1 MSALALVGHQFRFDQ
16 KAFWRNPASVFFTV
30 MFPVLLLVIFGS
42 IFGSSTVEVRG
53 TRLDTDTYYV
63 PAIISLSIISS
74 TMQTLAMTLV
84 VAREDGRLKRGRGTP
99 MPAWVF
105 IAGRV
110 GNSIVTAVLMLVLL
124 AVIGGLVYG
133 VHFAWDRIP
142 AILLV
147 LAIGAACFSCL
158 GIALTA
164 AIPTQDAAA
173 PIVNFLLL
181 PLYFLSGV
189 FIPDDQLPSG
199 IIHFADVFP
208 IRHFF
213 LAFFDA
219 YVPGGSSTI
228 AWDHLL
234 VVVIWGVGGL
244 LLAIRFFRWTPRS
257 G

>member
-1 MSALALVGHQFRFDQ
+1 VSALALVGHQFRYDQ
-16 KAFWRNPASVFFTV
+16 KGFWRNPASVFFTV

-42 IFGSSTVEVRG
+42 IFGSDNVEIRG
-53 TRLDTDTYYV
+53 GHVDTDTYYV

-74 TMQTLAMTLV
+74 TMQSLAMSLV
-84 VAREDGRLKRGRGTP
+84 IAREDGRLKRGRGTP

-110 GNSIVTAVLMLVLL
+110 GNSIVTAVIMLALL
-124 AVIGGLVYG
+124 ALIGGLVYS
-133 VHFAWDRIP
+133 VHFPWDRIP

-189 FIPDDQLPSG
+189 FIPTDQLPSG

-219 YVPGGSSTI
+219 YVPGGAHAI
-228 AWDHLL
+228 DWNQLL
-234 VVVIWGVGGL
+234 IVAIWGVGGL

>member
-1 MSALALVGHQFRFDQ
+1 VNGLALVGHQFRFDQ
-16 KAFWRNPASVFFTV
+16 KAFWRNPASVGFTV
-30 MFPVLLLVIFGS
+30 FFPVLLLVIFGS
-42 IFGSSTVEVRG
+42 IFGSDTVEVRG
-53 TRLDTDTYYV
+53 GHIDTDTYYV
-63 PAIISLSIISS
+63 PAIISMAIISS
-74 TMQTLAMTLV
+74 TMQTLAMSLV
-84 VAREDGRLKRGRGTP
+84 IAREDGRLKRGRGTP
-99 MPAWVF
+99 MPPWVF

-110 GNSIVTAVLMLVLL
+110 GNSIVTAILMLALLSLIGGIAYSVHFPWARIPEILLTL
-124 AVIGGLVYG
+124 AV
-133 VHFAWDRIP
+133 
-142 AILLV
+142 
-147 LAIGAACFSCL
+147 GAAAFSCL

-213 LAFFDA
+213 LAFFESF
-219 YVPGGSSTI
+219 VPGGAHTI
-228 AWDHLL
+228 AWGDLL
-234 VVVIWGVGGL
+234 VVAVWGVAGL

>member
-1 MSALALVGHQFRFDQ
+1 M
-16 KAFWRNPASVFFTV
+16 
-30 MFPVLLLVIFGS
+30 
-42 IFGSSTVEVRG
+42 
-53 TRLDTDTYYV
+53 
-63 PAIISLSIISS
+63 SLSIISA

-84 VAREDGRLKRGRGTP
+84 IAREDGRLKRGRGTP

-105 IAGRV
+105 IAGRI
-110 GNSIVTAVLMLVLL
+110 GNSIVTAVIMLVLL
-124 AVIGGLVYG
+124 ALIGGVAYG
-133 VHFAWDRIP
+133 VDFPWGRIP
-142 AILLV
+142 ALLLV
-147 LAIGAACFSCL
+147 LAIGAASFSCL

-189 FIPDDQLPSG
+189 FIPEDQLPSG

-213 LAFFDA
+213 IAFFDA
-219 YVPGGSSTI
+219 YVPGGAQTV

-234 VVVIWGVGGL
+234 VVAIWGVGGL

>member
-1 MSALALVGHQFRFDQ
+1 MTGFALVGHQFRYDQ

-42 IFGSSTVEVRG
+42 IFGSDKVEIRG
-53 TRLDTDTYYV
+53 GEIDTDTYYV
-63 PAIISLSIISS
+63 PAIITLSIISS
-74 TMQTLAMTLV
+74 TMQSLAMSLV
-84 VAREDGRLKRGRGTP
+84 IAREDGRLKRGRGTP

-110 GNSIVTAVLMLVLL
+110 GNSIVTAVMMLALL
-124 AVIGGLVYG
+124 ALIGGLVYG
-133 VHFAWDRIP
+133 VHFPWERIP
-142 AILLV
+142 QILLV
-147 LAIGAACFSCL
+147 LAVGAASFSCL

-219 YVPGGSSTI
+219 YVPGGAQAI
-228 AWDHLL
+228 DWNHLL
-234 VVVIWGVGGL
+234 IVAIWGVGGL

>member
-1 MSALALVGHQFRFDQ
+1 MSGLALVGHQFRFDQ
-16 KAFWRNPASVFFTV
+16 KAFWRNPAAVGFTV
-30 MFPVLLLVIFGS
+30 FFPVLLLVIFGT
-42 IFGSSTVEVRG
+42 IFGSQNVAVRG
-53 TRLDTDTYYV
+53 GEIDTDTYYV
-63 PAIISLSIISS
+63 PAIITMAIISS
-74 TMQTLAMTLV
+74 TMQTLAMSLV
-84 VAREDGRLKRGRGTP
+84 IAREDGRLKRGRGTP
-99 MPAWVF
+99 MPSWVF

-110 GNSIVTAVLMLVLL
+110 GNSIVTAVIMLVLL
-124 AVIGGLVYG
+124 ALIGGLAYG
-133 VHFAWDRIP
+133 VHFPWGRIP
-142 AILLV
+142 EILLV
-147 LAIGAACFSCL
+147 LAIGAASFSCL

-219 YVPGGSSTI
+219 YVPGGGSVI

-234 VVVIWGVGGL
+234 IVAIWGVGGL

>member
-1 MSALALVGHQFRFDQ
+1 M
-16 KAFWRNPASVFFTV
+16 
-30 MFPVLLLVIFGS
+30 
-42 IFGSSTVEVRG
+42 
-53 TRLDTDTYYV
+53 
-63 PAIISLSIISS
+63 PAIITMSIISS
-74 TMQTLAMTLV
+74 TMQTLAMSLV
-84 VAREDGRLKRGRGTP
+84 IAREDGRLKRGRGTP
-99 MPAWVF
+99 MPSWVF

-110 GNSIVTAVLMLVLL
+110 GNSIVTAVMMLALL
-124 AVIGGLVYG
+124 ALIGGLVYG
-133 VHFAWDRIP
+133 VHFPWDRIP

-147 LAIGAACFSCL
+147 LAIGAASFSCL

-219 YVPGGSSTI
+219 YVPGGGPGDRLGPPPGRRDLGGRRP
-228 AWDHLL
+228 APGDPLL
-234 VVVIWGVGGL
+234 PLDPPLGVSRAAFRRPGVV
-244 LLAIRFFRWTPRS
+244 
-257 G
+257 